1 MMSQVAGESATRKEV
16 TGLHRMTQKGL
27 RDLCKKDKLYQT
39 PRLNDVLYLHYQGEI
54 FIQQLMLLI
63 IYHSVSNLT
72 GYQYIE
78 CLEEYTELK
87 CLWLECNAISEIE
100 GLENQTKLKCLFLQN
115 NLIKRINNLGCCPE
129 LDTLNLSSNH
139 IRKIEN
145 ISSAILPV
153 LNTLNIS
160 SNYLKDSEALAHL
173 IECKTLAVVDLSNNR
188 IDDILVV
195 KIFEQMPCL
204 KVLVLQGNPVVS
216 RLPQYRKTLIL
227 SCVSNFSKK

>member
-1 MMSQVAGESATRKEV
+1 MSLFPGESTARKEV

-39 PRLNDVLYLHYQGEI
+39 PRLNDVLYLHYQGKMCI
-54 FIQQLMLLI
+54 KQLILLLL
-63 IYHSVSNLT
+63 YLSFSVSI
-72 GYQYIE
+72 GFQYIE

-100 GLENQTKLKCLFLQN
+100 GLDKQTKLKCLFLQN
-115 NLIKRINNLGCCPE
+115 NLIKRIDNLGCCPE

-145 ISSAILPV
+145 ISTAILPV

-160 SNYLKDSEALAHL
+160 SNYLKDSEALSHL

-195 KIFEQMPCL
+195 KVFEQMPCL

-227 SCVSNFSKK
+227 SCVSKLRK

>member
-1 MMSQVAGESATRKEV
+1 MCSICIIRVNQRINRT
-16 TGLHRMTQKGL
+16 
-27 RDLCKKDKLYQT
+27 
-39 PRLNDVLYLHYQGEI
+39 
-54 FIQQLMLLI
+54 LI
-63 IYHSVSNLT
+63 ITFYSISNHIA

-100 GLENQTKLKCLFLQN
+100 GLEKQSKLRCLFLQN
-115 NLIKRINNLGCCPE
+115 NLIRRIENLSSCPL

-139 IRKIEN
+139 IRLIEN
-145 ISSAILPV
+145 IGTDVLPV

-160 SNYLKDSEALAHL
+160 SNYLKDSESLAHL
-173 IECKTLAVVDLSNNR
+173 VNCKTLAVLDLSNNR

-195 KIFEQMPCL
+195 KIFEKMPCL
-204 KVLVLQGNPVVS
+204 KVLVLHGNPVVS

-227 SCVSNFSKK
+227 ACVSMKIIFVFV

>member
-1 MMSQVAGESATRKEV
+1 MSIFPGAPATRKEV

-39 PRLNDVLYLHYQGEI
+39 PRLNDVLYLHYQGKI
-54 FIQQLMLLI
+54 CITKLILLI
-63 IYHSVSNLT
+63 LYPSFFFVSI

-100 GLENQTKLKCLFLQN
+100 NLDKQTKLKCLFLQN
-115 NLIKRINNLGCCPE
+115 NLIKRIDNLGSCPE

-145 ISSAILPV
+145 ISSDILPV

-160 SNYLKDSEALAHL
+160 SNYLKDSESLAHL

-195 KIFEQMPCL
+195 KVFEQMPCL

-227 SCVSNFSKK
+227 SCVSKLRKI